1 MKQCPTCKTAYTD
14 DTLRFCLSDGAA
26 LINDLTD
33 AETVISAGGPLR
45 IDITGGQP
53 AGVVPPPPPA
63 QLVHWQAPEKK
74 GVSATLVAGI
84 ITILA
89 LVIVALGG
97 FAAFVY
103 FSDKQ
108 AANITPTPTPA
119 PVNSSIPDRE
129 TAELREK
136 LANLQRQV
144 DQQKNARTAVNTRTV
159 SPSTGIVTV
168 TADSPVDG
176 FLALRSEPNSETG
189 ERLAKIPHG
198 TAFTIGSCLD
208 YKITSRGNRGRW
220 CAANYNGQ
228 TGWVFDA
235 FVKY

>member
-1 MKQCPTCKTAYTD
+1 MKQCPTCKTTYTD
-14 DTLRFCLSDGAA
+14 DTLRFCLSDGAV
-26 LINDLTD
+26 LLDDLTD
-33 AETVISAGGPLR
+33 TETVISAGSPLR
-45 IDITGGQP
+45 IDIAGEQP
-53 AGVVPPPPPA
+53 ARIAPLPSARSVQ
-63 QLVHWQAPEKK
+63 QLVPEKK
-74 GVSATLVAGI
+74 GISTAVVTGI
-84 ITILA
+84 MAIIM

-108 AANITPTPTPA
+108 AANSAATPTPA
-119 PVNSSIPDRE
+119 TVNSSTPDRE

-144 DQQKNARTAVNTRTV
+144 DQQKNARTAANSRTV

-168 TADSPVDG
+168 TADSPGDG

-189 ERLAKIPHG
+189 ERLAKISHG

-208 YKITSRGNRGRW
+208 YKITPRGNRGRW
-220 CAANYNGQ
+220 CTANYNGQ